1 MSLRFVA
8 HGPLPWLMVRGP
20 WSTGPWSASVVHRS
34 VVRGPKVHFHR
45 SVVLESGQDDKMTA
59 ECQIVI

>member
-1 MSLRFVA
+1 MSLRSVA

-20 WSTGPWSASVVHRS
+20 QVRFRGPKVRF
-34 VVRGPKVHFHR
+34 RGPKVHFHR
-45 SVVLESGQDDKMTA
+45 SVVLESGQDDKMAA